1 MCVAMHV
8 VYVHYLWG
16 HMHVCRYTHTHTC
29 VSGGKR
35 ETLGSFLGASYLVLE
50 QDLSLNLNQLD

>member
-1 MCVAMHV
+1 MCAD
-8 VYVHYLWG
+8 
-16 HMHVCRYTHTHTC
+16 THTHTHARVHAC